1 MTTLL
6 RLPAVKN
13 RTGLSR
19 SRIYEL
25 LEAGQFPK
33 PVKLSGRINAW
44 PDNEVADWIAARI
57 AEREAA

>member
-6 RLPAVKN
+6 RLPAVKD

-44 PDNEVADWIAARI
+44 PDNEVAAWIAARI

>member
-1 MTTLL
+1 VTTLL
-6 RLPAVKN
+6 RLPAVQS
-13 RTGLSR
+13 RTSLSR

-25 LEAGQFPK
+25 LELGAFPR